1 MSVNMMAAS
10 FRCSAFWEG
19 TNALK
24 QRLPGMKRRIRQT
37 VWPLSPILP
46 GLAKAARFAE
56 ALPIRCEKR
65 SATIPNFTNC
75 SPAPNKSGSHKRSEM
90 NSRSFFAELKRL
102 EIRLGPIKVMNKQ
115 NGNYMSQDPTKSKR
129 LLSQVIAKWA
139 CSLKYEHLSPEA
151 IQAAKLF
158 WFDSIGCALG
168 GSQQEDAKILL
179 KHYRAQGAGNG
190 KATAFVCGFKTNP
203 VDAAFL
209 NGHMIRAM
217 DYNDIY
223 WKADP
228 CHPSDLIAAP
238 LALCESEG
246 LTGKDLI
253 LSTVI
258 AYEIEMRLCEIG
270 RPGVRE
276 YGWHHATL
284 SAFAAPV
291 AAGRVLNLTPEQ
303 MVSAIGI
310 SASRTFCPGAVTAGK
325 LTNMKNTVDPWAGRM
340 GAESALL
347 AREGFSGPEHIIDG
361 KEGLFAVFG
370 HVQYKGQ
377 PATFDSEGLVKD
389 LPTSPRSHYRILDC
403 GMKSFPIEALSHAPL
418 TAMMKTV
425 KENDIKADEVK
436 EIKVEVIA
444 RAADILGDPHKYRP
458 DSKETADH
466 SLPYCM
472 AVGLV
477 DGMVTPLQFRE
488 ERVRDQSLIPIM
500 DKIKVV
506 ANEEFEALFPKFQPS
521 RVTITTNDGKSH
533 STRVDVPKGDPSAP
547 MTED

>member
-1 MSVNMMAAS
+1 MAH
-10 FRCSAFWEG
+10 
-19 TNALK
+19 
-24 QRLPGMKRRIRQT
+24 Q
-37 VWPLSPILP
+37 
-46 GLAKAARFAE
+46 
-56 ALPIRCEKR
+56 
-65 SATIPNFTNC
+65 
-75 SPAPNKSGSHKRSEM
+75 
-90 NSRSFFAELKRL
+90 
-102 EIRLGPIKVMNKQ
+102 
-115 NGNYMSQDPTKSKR
+115 PTESKR
-129 LLSQVIAKWA
+129 LLSHTIADWA
-139 CSLKYEHLSPEA
+139 CALKYEHLSPAA

-168 GSQQEDAKILL
+168 GSQQDDAKILL
-179 KHYRAQGAGNG
+179 KHYRAMSAKADSSRRTAGESGG
-190 KATAFVCGFKTNP
+190 KGSATAFVSGFKTNP

-246 LTGKDLI
+246 LSGKDLI
-253 LSTVI
+253 LATII

-303 MVSAIGI
+303 MVSAMGI
-310 SASRTFCPGAVTAGK
+310 SASRAFCPGAVTAGK

-347 AREGFSGPEHIIDG
+347 ARDGFSGPEHIIDG
-361 KEGLFAVFG
+361 KEGLFAVFK

-377 PATFDSEGLVKD
+377 PATFDGEGLIKD
-389 LPTSPRSHYRILDC
+389 LPNSRESHYRILDC

-425 KENDIKADEVK
+425 KENKIKADNVK

-458 DSKETADH
+458 TSKETADH

-472 AVGLV
+472 AVGLA

-488 ERVRDQSLIPIM
+488 ERVRDKALIPIM
-500 DKIKVV
+500 DKVKVV
-506 ANEEFEALFPKFQPS
+506 ANQEFETLFPKFQPS
-521 RVTITTNDGKSH
+521 RVTITTNSGASH
-533 STRVDVPKGDPSAP
+533 STRVDVPKGDPRDP
-547 MTED
+547 MTEEEIAVKFTALGGDVIGKDQCKKLQTFIMSIEAAGNLGGLFELTTAHV

>member
-1 MSVNMMAAS
+1 MAKQATDS
-10 FRCSAFWEG
+10 KKLLSYTIAEWAC
-19 TNALK
+19 ALK
-24 QRLPGMKRRIRQT
+24 
-37 VWPLSPILP
+37 
-46 GLAKAARFAE
+46 FE
-56 ALPIRCEKR
+56 
-65 SATIPNFTNC
+65 
-75 SPAPNKSGSHKRSEM
+75 
-90 NSRSFFAELKRL
+90 
-102 EIRLGPIKVMNKQ
+102 
-115 NGNYMSQDPTKSKR
+115 D
-129 LLSQVIAKWA
+129 
-139 CSLKYEHLSPEA
+139 LSPEA

-179 KHYRAQGAGNG
+179 KHYLAMGGGNG
-190 KATAFVCGFKTNP
+190 KATTFVSGFKTNP
-203 VDAAFL
+203 VDGAFL

-246 LTGKDLI
+246 LSGKDLI
-253 LSTVI
+253 LATII
-258 AYEIEMRLCEIG
+258 AYEIEMRLCEVG

-291 AAGRVLNLTPEQ
+291 AAGRVLNLNADQ
-303 MVSAIGI
+303 MVSAMGI
-310 SASRTFCPGAVTAGK
+310 SAARTFCPGAVTAGK

-347 AREGFSGPEHIIDG
+347 ARDGFSGPEHIIDG
-361 KEGLFAVFG
+361 KEGLFAVFK
-370 HVQYKGQ
+370 HVQYKGE
-377 PATFDSEGLVKD
+377 PAMFDGEGLVKD
-389 LPTSPRSHYRILDC
+389 LPNSAKSHYRILDC

-418 TAMMKTV
+418 TAMMKTI
-425 KENDIKADEVK
+425 KENKIKAGDVK

-477 DGMVTPLQFRE
+477 DGMVTPLQFKE
-488 ERVRDQSLIPIM
+488 ERVLDKSLIPIM
-500 DKIKVV
+500 DKVKVV
-506 ANEEFEALFPKFQPS
+506 ANDEFEALFPKFQPS
-521 RVTITTNDGKSH
+521 RVTITTHDGKEH
-533 STRVDVPKGDPSAP
+533 ATRVDVPKGDPRDP
-547 MTED
+547 MTEEEIAVKFNALGKDVISDDQRKKLQQCIMKIDSAKNVNELLELTIAR